1 MFVTVRQLEQIYK
14 GNGSN
19 GHVTL
24 PYRARLTP
32 LAQDWVRSKRVAVGY
47 SDGEAQKPADRAGE
61 FSGRAQ
67 HAGPAAESSSG
78 ATLWWCDGPCGPA
91 KAALVACEREST
103 LRPLDVPQDARR
115 IGNVVKNVA
124 EKLKAGQADA
134 AILMVQTGA
143 AAVVFANRC
152 PSLRAVLGTCLESVE
167 QGIQQVG
174 ANVLIIEYPHRT
186 LQQMKNMLGRFVRA
200 KRELPEEVR
209 RQLQE
214 LASCG

>member
-1 MFVTVRQLEQIYK
+1 MFVSVRQLEQIYK
-14 GNGSN
+14 SNGSN
-19 GHVTL
+19 GHVVL

-47 SDGEAQKPADRAGE
+47 SDGEAQAPRVTASASAGVAA
-61 FSGRAQ
+61 SAAQ
-67 HAGPAAESSSG
+67 PSSSG

-91 KAALVACEREST
+91 KAALVAYEKEST

-115 IGNVVKNVA
+115 IANVVKNVA
-124 EKLKAGQADA
+124 EQVKSGQVQA
-134 AILMVQTGA
+134 AILMVQSGA
-143 AAVVFANRC
+143 TAVVFANRC
-152 PSLRAVLGTCLESVE
+152 PSLRAVLGTCLESIE

-174 ANVLIIEYPHRT
+174 ANVLVIEYPHRT
-186 LQQMKNMLGRFVRA
+186 LQQMKNMIGRFVRA
-200 KRELPEEVR
+200 KRDLPEETR